1 VADLESRIEREL
13 IAAAGRSGR
22 LRYARSPLPRPAAL
36 ATVAASAA
44 LVVGAIAAGISL
56 EHESPVPRPAIDER
70 PVATP
75 SPHGADPRRTLRSP
89 KPAPAELAASYSSLA
104 DGKVHEGPPVRGR
117 RGDAE
122 GRDATVT
129 IHGTATGGCI
139 AVMFDGDLG
148 PGGSCFTVQNV
159 KAQTQWLTS
168 GGILFVLVP
177 DAATDISI
185 ETSDGTRRPTTAT
198 SNLVVAHP
206 SDTVRY
212 SVGGNTMTVTTRAK
226 SR

>member
-1 VADLESRIEREL
+1 MADLESRIEREL

-36 ATVAASAA
+36 AAVAASAA
-44 LVVGAIAAGISL
+44 LLVGAVGAGIAL
-56 EHESPVPRPAIDER
+56 VNESPAPRPAIDER

-75 SPHGADPRRTLRSP
+75 SPQEPRRTLQSP

-104 DGKVHEGPPVRGR
+104 DGNVHEGPPVRGR
-117 RGDAE
+117 RGGAK

-129 IHGTATGGCI
+129 IHGTSTGGCI

-159 KAQTQWLTS
+159 NARSQWVTI
-168 GGILFVLVP
+168 GGILLVLVP

-198 SNLVVAHP
+198 SNLVVAQP

-212 SVGGNTMTVTTRAK
+212 SVGGNATTVTTRAK

>member
-36 ATVAASAA
+36 AAVAACAA
-44 LVVGAIAAGISL
+44 LVMGAIAASISL
-56 EHESPVPRPAIDER
+56 VNDSPAPRPAIDER

-75 SPHGADPRRTLRSP
+75 SPQRRTLRSP
-89 KPAPAELAASYSSLA
+89 MPAPAELAASYSSLA
-104 DGKVHEGPPVRGR
+104 DGKVHEGPRVRGR
-117 RGDAE
+117 QGHAK

-129 IHGTATGGCI
+129 IHGTSTGGCI

-148 PGGSCFTVQNV
+148 PGGSCFTVKNV
-159 KAQTQWLTS
+159 RAGSQWFTN
-168 GGILFVLVP
+168 GGILIVLVP
-177 DAATDISI
+177 DAATDISV
-185 ETSDGTRRPTTAT
+185 ETSDGTRRPTTAA

-212 SVGGNTMTVTTRAK
+212 SVGGNTTTVTTRAK

>member
-1 VADLESRIEREL
+1 MADLESRIEREL

-36 ATVAASAA
+36 ATVVAAAA
-44 LVVGAIAAGISL
+44 LVMGAITAGISL
-56 EHESPVPRPAIDER
+56 VNETPTPRPAIDER

-75 SPHGADPRRTLRSP
+75 TPQESEPRRTLRSP
-89 KPAPAELAASYSSLA
+89 RPAPVELASSYSALA
-104 DGKVHEGPPVRGR
+104 DGKIHQGPRIRGR
-117 RGDAE
+117 QGQAK

-129 IHGTATGGCI
+129 IHGTSTGGCI
-139 AVMFDGDLG
+139 AVMYDGDLG
-148 PGGSCFTVQNV
+148 PGGMCFTERNV
-159 KAQTQWLTS
+159 KAQTQWLTN

-185 ETSDGTRRPTTAT
+185 ETTKGIRRSTTAT
-198 SNLVVAHP
+198 SNLVVARP

-212 SVGGNTMTVTTRAK
+212 SVGDDTTTVTTKAK
-226 SR
+226 SS

>member
-1 VADLESRIEREL
+1 MADLESRIEREL
-13 IAAAGRSGR
+13 IAAAGRSKR

-36 ATVAASAA
+36 AAVAASAA
-44 LVVGAIAAGISL
+44 LALGAIAAGSSL
-56 EHESPVPRPAIDER
+56 VNESPAPRPAIDER

-75 SPHGADPRRTLRSP
+75 SPQGAEPRRTLKSP
-89 KPAPAELAASYSSLA
+89 KPAPVELAASYSSLA

-129 IHGTATGGCI
+129 IHGTSTGGCI
-139 AVMFDGDLG
+139 AVMFDGDRG

-159 KAQTQWLTS
+159 KARTQWFTN

-198 SNLVVAHP
+198 SNLVVAHA

-212 SVGGNTMTVTTRAK
+212 SVGGNTTTVTTRAK